1 MKAAFLCGGIGKRMF
16 PLTEDK
22 FLIKFV
28 GKTLIEHQIERAKQA
43 GIDEF
48 VVIANPNNI
57 DRVSRVTEKIP
68 GTKVNIA
75 VQKEPLGIAD
85 ALKSAEHLL
94 DGEVVVVSPNDVF
107 ESSAYLRLVTGYKTN
122 CSHSYVVVMGYAVN
136 EYFPGGYL
144 VIDAEN
150 RLRHIVEKPGR
161 GQEPSELVNILVH
174 LHTDFKGFLEY
185 ADKVE
190 TYRDDVYECALDAMV
205 REQRKIVVVIY
216 RDFWQAIKYPWH
228 ILRVAQ
234 HFLEKSAPGIA
245 SSASISEKATIE
257 GKVII
262 DDNVRV
268 LENAVIRGPVYIGPN
283 TIIGN
288 NVLVRSNSHIG
299 SDCVVGYGT
308 EVKGSYIGD
317 RCWFHS
323 CYIGDSII
331 SDDCSFA
338 AGTIMANLR
347 LDERNVNIRVEG
359 ETIDT
364 GCDKL
369 GSIVGKRCKTGI
381 NSSIMPGVRIGEGS
395 FVGPHVCLMSD
406 LEQGRMILAEP
417 SYHIAL
423 NSISLDEDKKEEFS
437 KKLLGGQPCVE

>member
-1 MKAAFLCGGIGKRMF
+1 MKVAFLCGGIGRRMF

-22 FLIKFV
+22 FLIKFL

-43 GIDEF
+43 GSDEF
-48 VVIANPNNI
+48 VIIGNPNNI
-57 DRVSRVTEKIP
+57 ERLEQVTGKIS
-68 GTKVNIA
+68 GVKIKFA

-94 DGEVVVVSPNDVF
+94 DGEVVVVNPNDVF
-107 ESSAYLRLVTGYKTN
+107 ESSAYLQLVTGYKKN
-122 CSHSYVVVMGYAVN
+122 CSHSYVIIMGYAVD

-150 RLRHIVEKPGR
+150 RLERIVEKPEK

-174 LHTDFKGFLEY
+174 RHTDFKSFLEY
-185 ADKVE
+185 AGKVE
-190 TYRDDVYECALDAMV
+190 TNRDDAYERALDDMF

-228 ILRVAQ
+228 IFRVVQ
-234 HFLEKSAPGIA
+234 HFLATSDPYI
-245 SSASISEKATIE
+245 SPSASISNKATIE

-262 DDNVRV
+262 GDNVRV
-268 LENAVIRGPVYIGPN
+268 LENAVIRGPAYIGPN
-283 TIIGN
+283 TVIGN
-288 NVLVRSNSHIG
+288 SVLVRNNSHIG
-299 SDCVVGYGT
+299 ADCVVGYGT

-323 CYIGDSII
+323 SYIGDSII

-338 AGTIMANLR
+338 SGTVLANLR
-347 LDERNVNIRVEG
+347 LDERNVKVQVDG

-364 GCDKL
+364 GLDKL
-369 GSIVGKRCKTGI
+369 GAIVGRKCKTGI
-381 NSSIMPGVRIGEGS
+381 NTSIMPGVRIGEGS
-395 FVGPHVCLMSD
+395 FVGPHICLMRD
-406 LEQGRMILAEP
+406 LEPGKMILTEP
-417 SYHIAL
+417 SYRIVPNNIAV
-423 NSISLDEDKKEEFS
+423 DEGKKEQFS
-437 KKLLGGQPCVE
+437 RRLLGEQLCVE